1 MIEVPGIHRI
11 PLSCNVHCPTPS
23 HTVFDSLPQILTM
36 DAQVLNTE
44 LPYCSPEVWFADG
57 NIIVQTEVTRVYHGI
72 LAANSPVLNVMLS
85 LSLPDEMAWLATARL
100 FIFTILRRIWY
111 IF

>member
-11 PLSCNVHCPTPS
+11 PLELQTSIVLRS
-23 HTVFDSLPQILTM
+23 HTVLDSLPQILTI

-44 LPYCSPEVWFADG
+44 LPHRSPEVWFADG
-57 NIIVQTEVTRVYHGI
+57 NIIVTNGSDSRVYRGI

-85 LSLPDEMAWLATARL
+85 LSLPDEMAWLATAR
-100 FIFTILRRIWY
+100 FRRIWY